1 MKVLLYVDGLN
12 FYESSKRQWWYPY
25 GWCNWRK
32 TIENYCPGSEVQVK
46 YFTSERAGKDP
57 EAVGRQRLH
66 LKAMEEVAGAKII
79 KGETRRR
86 IVKCQRCGGAMRC
99 PECGSDEKFT
109 EKMTDVKIALHI
121 LEDAIDDAF
130 DRAYLVSGDLDLL
143 PALEAA
149 LRRNDRAQI
158 IVLFPPDGI
167 IVDEFKE
174 LEKKYEKRVRCAPLD
189 TRLMQRFPDD
199 LPKRW
204 RMELPE
210 HWRADAGPRPGIVRE
225 SRAGQ
230 IPTNRR
236 PKGKG

>member
-1 MKVLLYVDGLN
+1 MKVFLYVDGLN

-32 TIENYCPGSEVQVK
+32 TIENYCPGAEVQVR
-46 YFTSERAGKDP
+46 YFTSERSGNDRDAM
-57 EAVGRQRLH
+57 ERQRLH
-66 LKAMEEVAGAKII
+66 LKAMEKVADAMII

-86 IVKCQRCGGAMRC
+86 VVQCQRCGGSMRC
-99 PECGSDEKFT
+99 PECGAGDKFT

-158 IVLFPPDGI
+158 VVLFPPDGI
-167 IVDEFKE
+167 IVDEFKD
-174 LEKKYEKRVRCAPLD
+174 LERKYEKRVRCLPLD
-189 TRLMQRFPDD
+189 TKRMVRFPDD

-204 RMELPE
+204 GMELPE
-210 HWRADAGPRPGIVRE
+210 HWKVDAGPRPGRVPK
-225 SRAGQ
+225 SR
-230 IPTNRR
+230 TRR
-236 PKGKG
+236 SGG